1 MYILY
6 MNIEDIENKI
16 EDIEKVVIKVKE
28 LIADYKICSSDI
40 TKALISSAVKKYA
53 LSISEFKLE
62 S

>member
-16 EDIEKVVIKVKE
+16 EDIEKVDIKVKE